1 VTIVVPIDR
10 DSPVPLTRQ
19 IYEFWRAGIAS
30 GRFPGGERVPS
41 TRDAAAA
48 LGLSRGTIAQAYEQ
62 LMSEGYFQAVRGS
75 GTYVCRELPER
86 DALLPGE
93 SQVGPE
99 PHDFP
104 GGEAAGFVDIGGS
117 VKLSSLGEE
126 LRRDDQPAQKREGY
140 ISLAPAGP
148 DLSLFPLDLWRRL
161 SVSSLKSIGTGA
173 LDYAEH
179 GQGYLPLRE
188 EIAKYVSRTRGISCS
203 PDEIVVV
210 SGSQQGLDL
219 CARLFLEPDDEVA
232 LENPGYVGARRVFE
246 ACGARLRPVRVDVE
260 GVVCSELG
268 ESARLAYVTPARQF
282 PIGVALSPRRR
293 RELLAWARQRR
304 AVIVEDDYD
313 SDYRYGGTRMPAL
326 YGASND
332 VAVIYCGSFSKVMFP
347 GLRIGYVIVPQ
358 SLVST
363 FARAKWL
370 ADRHT
375 PVHQQ
380 ATLHRFMS
388 EGHLERHIRRMRRT
402 YAQRRAVLVES
413 LERYFGERVQV
424 FGEAAGTH
432 AYVRIDDP
440 GVAARA
446 ERNKVQLREA
456 DRYYIGA
463 APRNEYL
470 FEFSMLSE
478 RSIREGVRRVAPS
491 ARGPQSPGG

>member
-1 VTIVVPIDR
+1 MTIVVPIDR

-19 IYEFWRAGIAS
+19 IYEFWRTAIVS

-48 LGLSRGTIAQAYEQ
+48 LGLSRGTVAEAYEQ

-75 GTYVCRELPER
+75 GTYVCAELPEVAEAPD
-86 DALLPGE
+86 DAGTRP
-93 SQVGPE
+93 
-99 PHDFP
+99 
-104 GGEAAGFVDIGGS
+104 VDIGGS

-126 LRRDDQPAQKREGY
+126 LRKDAAPAEKREGY
-140 ISLAPAGP
+140 ISLVPAGP

-161 SVSSLKSIGTGA
+161 YVSCLKSVGTDA

-203 PDEIVVV
+203 ADQIVVV

-219 CARLFLEPDDEVA
+219 CARLFLEAGDEVA
-232 LENPGYVGARRVFE
+232 LENPAYVGARHVFE
-246 ACGARLRPVRVDVE
+246 ACAARLRPVRVDAE
-260 GVVCSELG
+260 GMVCSELG
-268 ESARLAYVTPARQF
+268 EAAKLVYVTPARQF
-282 PIGVALSPRRR
+282 PTGVALSAPRRK
-293 RELLAWARQRR
+293 ELMAWARRHR
-304 AVIVEDDYD
+304 AVIIEDDYD
-313 SDYRYGGTRMPAL
+313 SEYRYSGVRMPAL
-326 YGASND
+326 YGTASD

-347 GLRIGYVIVPQ
+347 GLRIGYLIVPQ
-358 SLVST
+358 SLAMP

-388 EGHLERHIRRMRRT
+388 EGHLDRHIRRMRRT

-413 LERYFGERVQV
+413 LQRHFGERAHVL
-424 FGEAAGTH
+424 GEAAGTH
-432 AYVRIDDP
+432 AYVRFDDP
-440 GVAARA
+440 AIAARA
-446 ERNKVQLREA
+446 ERNKVELRGA
-456 DRYYIGA
+456 DRYFIGD
-463 APRNEYL
+463 PPPSEYL
-470 FEFSMLSE
+470 LEFSMLSE
-478 RSIREGVRRVAPS
+478 RSIREGIRRLAP
-491 ARGPQSPGG
+491 P

>member
-1 VTIVVPIDR
+1 MTIVVPIDR
-10 DSPVPLTRQ
+10 DSPAPLTRQ
-19 IYEFWRAGIAS
+19 IYDFWRAGIVS
-30 GRFPGGERVPS
+30 GRFPRGTRVPS

-48 LGLSRGTIAQAYEQ
+48 SGISRGTIAQAYEQ

-75 GTYVCRELPER
+75 GTYVCRELPEA
-86 DALLPGE
+86 DALPGE
-93 SQVGPE
+93 MEVPPE
-99 PHDFP
+99 PDAPP
-104 GGEAAGFVDIGGS
+104 GHVAARRVDIGGS

-126 LRRDDQPAQKREGY
+126 LRRDAEHSEKREGF

-161 SVSSLKSIGTGA
+161 YVSSLKSVGTHA

-203 PDEIVVV
+203 SDEIVIV

-219 CARLFLEPDDEVA
+219 CARLFLEPNDEVA
-232 LENPGYVGARRVFE
+232 LENPGYVGARQVFE
-246 ACGARLRPVRVDVE
+246 ACGARLRPVRVDAE
-260 GVVCSELG
+260 GLVCSELG
-268 ESARLAYVTPARQF
+268 EAARLVYVTPARQF
-282 PIGVALSPRRR
+282 PIGVALSPTRRQA
-293 RELLAWARQRR
+293 LLAWARQHR

-313 SDYRYGGTRMPAL
+313 SEYRYKGARMPAL
-326 YGASND
+326 YGSTND

-375 PVHQQ
+375 PIHQQ

-388 EGHLERHIRRMRRT
+388 EGHLDRHIRRMRRT

-413 LERYFGERVQV
+413 LMRHFGDRVQV

-432 AYVRIDDP
+432 AYVRFDDP
-440 GVAARA
+440 EVPARA

-456 DRYYIGA
+456 DRYYIGV
-463 APRNEYL
+463 PPDNEYL
-470 FEFSMLSE
+470 LEFSMLSE
-478 RSIREGVRRVAPS
+478 RSIREGIRRL
-491 ARGPQSPGG
+491 GG